1 MLILNGFSSA
11 TLALITPPFLPKGGK
26 ALSQSGPDGLASITL
41 PLPISAERGFAPAL
55 ALHYSSGGGNG
66 PFGVGWSCA
75 TMSIARRTSHGVPQY
90 NDSDEFLGPD
100 GEVLVQ
106 TLSTGDA
113 PNPVTCFAYGDV
125 SFPQSYTVTRYQPRT
140 ESSFYRLEYWVGNS
154 NGDDFWLLHDSN
166 GILHLLGKTAAA

>member
-125 SFPQSYTVTRYQPRT
+125 SFPQSYTVTRY
-140 ESSFYRLEYWVGNS
+140 
-154 NGDDFWLLHDSN
+154 
-166 GILHLLGKTAAA
+166 

>member
-90 NDSDEFLGPD
+90 NDSD
-100 GEVLVQ
+100 
-106 TLSTGDA
+106 
-113 PNPVTCFAYGDV
+113 
-125 SFPQSYTVTRYQPRT
+125 
-140 ESSFYRLEYWVGNS
+140 
-154 NGDDFWLLHDSN
+154 
-166 GILHLLGKTAAA
+166 